1 MITLG
6 LRMKLLLPVVIGLGV
21 FFAYL
26 HFYWTP
32 YQIDHS
38 IRKIAEHQ
46 AHILSALEPDLV
58 RHLVSGDL
66 AALHATLDS
75 QLEVHKGLWRQL
87 ILADPE
93 NHHLYPLIPVS
104 PAPDSRNLIH
114 VSHPLRFTGIEV
126 GTVQLSVDAHE
137 LIALEK
143 RRLRILELLSALAAG
158 ILVIGSYIAQDWL
171 VRRPLLRLRDAA
183 ERLRRGDYTARLP
196 AAGGDEIGQL
206 AASFSAMRSDLLRD
220 VTERRRAAKTL
231 NDRLR
236 YEEALAACSQT
247 LMKDAP
253 QAICHALRH
262 LLKACGV
269 SRVNVFENVYA
280 DEEVVGMRRVCEVT
294 DPDNPCCERL
304 DGARFSYSEG
314 LSRWREIFQSDRPI
328 VGLAADFPEQER
340 AILEQRGVQAILVLP
355 IWVEGQ
361 WQGLISFD
369 DRRTQRQWSEN
380 DILLLRT
387 AGEMIG
393 AYTHRKRT
401 ELLRHEA
408 FHDPLTEL
416 PNRRFLI
423 DYLERSL
430 SQARRHGFVGAAVFL
445 DLDRFKT
452 INDSLGHPVGDALLR
467 QVAARLA
474 ALVRK
479 DDLATRLGGDEFV
492 IVLSELDS
500 IAEIAAEHAQ
510 SVADKIRHTLSAP
523 FQVGEHELHVTPS
536 IGIAL
541 FPIEANTAAE
551 VVRRADTA
559 MYRAKALGRNT
570 ICFFHPSMQAAADR
584 RLALEKG
591 LRRALGEGEFRLL
604 YQPQVDVSS
613 MEIVG
618 VEALLRWEHP
628 DRGLIPPAEFIPIAE
643 ESGLITPIGDWV
655 LKQACAQFRSWHRAG
670 ITHRLRHLA
679 INVSPRQFQHPAFVD
694 TLTRHLQTIDI
705 PPGRLELE
713 LTENVLIADMD
724 EALDKIK
731 ALRALGIRLAIDD
744 FGTGYSSLAYLKRL
758 PLDRLKIDRSF
769 IRGIP
774 QDPSDVAIVDATLA
788 MAFHLGV
795 EVIAEGVENRAQV
808 DFLLSKRCTLCQGFW
823 LGRPMTGEAFA
834 QRLKTP
840 GPLAMNA

>member
-6 LRMKLLLPVVIGLGV
+6 LRMKLLLPVVVGLGV

-46 AHILSALEPDLV
+46 EHILNALEPDLV

-75 QLEVHKGLWRQL
+75 QLEVHRGLWRRL
-87 ILADPE
+87 RLVDPDG
-93 NHHLYPLIPVS
+93 HRLYPLLPGS
-104 PAPDSRNLIH
+104 PAPDGPNLIA

-126 GTVQLSVDAHE
+126 GTLRLVVDAHE

-143 RRLRILELLSALAAG
+143 TRLRILELLAALAAG

-183 ERLRRGDYTARLP
+183 DRLKRGDYSARLP

-206 AASFSAMRSDLLRD
+206 AATFAAMRAGLLRD
-220 VTERRRAAKTL
+220 LTARRDAAQVL

-262 LLKACGV
+262 LLKASGV
-269 SRVNVFENVYA
+269 SRVNVFENIY
-280 DEEVVGMRRVCEVT
+280 EEEQVVGMRRIHEVT
-294 DPDNPCCERL
+294 DADNPCCEHL
-304 DGARFSYSEG
+304 DEARFSYSDG
-314 LSRWREIFQSDRPI
+314 LGRWREILESDRPI
-328 VGLAADFPEQER
+328 VGLVADFPEHER
-340 AILEQRGVQAILVLP
+340 AILERRGVQAILVLP
-355 IWVEGQ
+355 IWVDGQ

-369 DRRTQRQWSEN
+369 DMRTDRQWSEN

-401 ELLRHEA
+401 EALRHEA

-423 DYLERSL
+423 EYLERSL
-430 SQARRHGFVGAAVFL
+430 SQARRHGIVGAAIFL

-452 INDSLGHPVGDALLR
+452 INDSLGHPVGDGLLR
-467 QVAARLA
+467 QVAERLS

-479 DDLATRLGGDEFV
+479 EDLATRLGGDEFV
-492 IVLSELDS
+492 IVLSELG
-500 IAEIAAEHAQ
+500 IIPEIAAEHAH
-510 SVADKIRHTLSAP
+510 SVADKIRATLSAP

-541 FPIEANTAAE
+541 FPVEANTAAE

-559 MYRAKALGRNT
+559 MYRAKSLGRNT

-584 RLALEKG
+584 RLALEKD
-591 LRRALGEGEFRLL
+591 LRRALREGEFRLL
-604 YQPQVDVSS
+604 YQPQVDVSA
-613 MEIVG
+613 MEIMG

-655 LKQACAQFRSWHRAG
+655 LERACAQFRDWQRAG
-670 ITHRLRHLA
+670 IARGLRHLA

-694 TLTRHLQTIDI
+694 TITRHLDAIDI

-713 LTENVLIADMD
+713 LTENVLVADMED
-724 EALDKIK
+724 ALAKIK

-774 QDPSDVAIVDATLA
+774 VDPSDVAIVDATLA
-788 MAFHLGV
+788 MAFHLGL
-795 EVIAEGVENRAQV
+795 EVVAEGVESRAQAE
-808 DFLLSKRCTLCQGFW
+808 FLLSKRCTLCQGFW
-823 LGRPMTGEAFA
+823 LGRPMPAEAFA
-834 QRLKTP
+834 QRLRAP
-840 GPLAMNA
+840 HRVALPA